1 MRFVSDRKAS
11 CICLKINPNT
21 LKTNH
26 SPRLRGGFLG
36 LLLLSFLTAV
46 SLFSINACSEPDEIG
61 LGLIDR
67 RAGFNSSDTLT
78 IIGST
83 GVSVPVP
90 TNFGGQNM
98 LGVLDDPL
106 FGKVRAS
113 LFTQFRLTQNN
124 FSLGESPVLDSLTIS
139 FEYSGRY
146 YGQVETFQ
154 TIKIF
159 ELSEQIPD
167 VDTLYSDLV
176 VPHYP
181 DPVAEL
187 LLRPTPTDSVLIDTT
202 MFAPHFKLR
211 LSDALGQ
218 KIIDANGT
226 PAFENVPNFLEYFK
240 GLYITVDEEID
251 GTGSIFNISMFNF
264 FTRLS
269 LYYHEE
275 GDTNA
280 LRHDFPITQFS
291 KRSNFFENLSYENAH
306 PVLVE
311 QLFGENPEESGDSLL
326 FVQSMGKLR
335 ANIRF
340 PYLSDLSGA
349 ANVTI
354 NQARLI
360 VPIAEGFSDDE
371 MFTPAQE
378 LFLLRYDDNGKMVSL
393 ADMQFGDAYF
403 GGVYNESK
411 RQYSFN
417 ITQHLQ
423 EVMDGK
429 IADHGLTM
437 VIPQAAENARRVVLN
452 GPGAAVRPMRL
463 EIIYTVF
470 N

>member
-1 MRFVSDRKAS
+1 
-11 CICLKINPNT
+11 LKKNKTRNP
-21 LKTNH
+21 LKTIY

-36 LLLLSFLTAV
+36 FLLPSILAAV
-46 SLFSINACSEPDEIG
+46 FLFSIHACSEPDEIG

-78 IIGST
+78 IKGGT
-83 GVSVPVP
+83 GFNVPIP
-90 TNFGGQNM
+90 TNFGNQDM
-98 LGVLDDPL
+98 LGVMQDPL

-113 LFTQFRLTQNN
+113 LFTQFRLTQND
-124 FSLGESPVLDSLTIS
+124 FSLGDSPVLDSLTIS
-139 FEYSGRY
+139 FEYSGVY
-146 YGQVETFQ
+146 SGQVETFQ
-154 TIKIF
+154 TLRIY

-167 VDTLYSDLV
+167 VDTLYSNV
-176 VPHYP
+176 VVAHYP
-181 DPVAEL
+181 DPVAEF
-187 LLRPTPTDSVLIDTT
+187 LLRPAPTDSVMVDTV
-202 MFAPHFKLR
+202 MFAPHFSVR
-211 LSDALGQ
+211 LSDELGQ

-240 GLYITVDEEID
+240 GLYVTVDEEID
-251 GTGSIFNISMFNF
+251 GTGSIFNINPFNF

-269 LYYHEE
+269 LFYHEE
-275 GDTNA
+275 GDTNY
-280 LRHDFPITQFS
+280 LRQDFPITQFA
-291 KRSNFFENLSYENAH
+291 KRANYFENLSYDQAH

-311 QLFGENPEESGDSLL
+311 QIFGDDSEASGDSLL
-326 FVQSMGKLR
+326 FVQSMGQLR

-340 PYLSDLSGA
+340 PYLSELSMA

-360 VPIAEGFSDDE
+360 VPLADGFSDE
-371 MFTPAQE
+371 MFPPAQE
-378 LFLLRYDDNGKMVSL
+378 LFLLRYDENGEMVPL
-393 ADMQFGDAYF
+393 ADMQFGAEYF
-403 GGVYNESK
+403 GGTFNEGLK
-411 RQYSFN
+411 QYSFS

-429 IADHGLTM
+429 VDDHGLTL

-452 GPGAAVRPMRL
+452 GPGVLNRPMRL

>member
-113 LFTQFRLTQNN
+113 LFTQFRLTENN

-159 ELSEQIPD
+159 ELSEQVPD

-187 LLRPTPTDSVLIDTT
+187 LLRPAPTDSVLIDTT
-202 MFAPHFKLR
+202 MFAPHFKVR

-251 GTGSIFNISMFNF
+251 GTGSIFNIGVFNF

-280 LRHDFPITQFS
+280 LRHDFPITQFT
-291 KRSNFFENLSYENAH
+291 KRSNFFETLSYDNAH

-311 QLFGENPEESGDSLL
+311 QLFGEDPEESGDSLL

-340 PYLSDLSGA
+340 PYLSELSSA

-360 VPIAEGFSDDE
+360 VPIAEGFSDE
-371 MFTPAQE
+371 MFTPAQD
-378 LFLLRYDDNGKMVSL
+378 LFLLRYDDNGKMVPL
-393 ADMQFGDAYF
+393 ADMQFGDEYF
-403 GGVYNESK
+403 GGRYNEGA
-411 RQYSFN
+411 RHYSFN

-429 IADHGLTM
+429 ISDHGLTM

-452 GPGAAVRPMRL
+452 GPGVALRPMRL